1 MANLQPTSYSMVKKN
16 LKTFLRKKTRMPMSP
31 LLFYIVLKVLV
42 TAMRQKK
49 KKIQIGNEVKLSLF
63 ADSMILYKSI
73 RTNK

>member
-1 MANLQPTSYSMVKKN
+1 
-16 LKTFLRKKTRMPMSP
+16 MSP

-42 TAMRQKK
+42 TALRPKK
-49 KKIQIGNEVKLSLF
+49 KKIQIGNEVKLSQF